1 MINMISALII
11 LILDRTNMIG
21 VLKAMGAGN
30 RAIMRIFM
38 RQAVRLIGIGLLWG
52 NAVGVVVG
60 LAQNKFGLIQLDER
74 SYYVDHV
81 PVNFIAWQLIKLNLA
96 TLVLC
101 ILALLIPALIVTRIS
116 PVKAIRFS

>member
-1 MINMISALII
+1 
-11 LILDRTNMIG
+11 
-21 VLKAMGAGN
+21 
-30 RAIMRIFM
+30 M

-81 PVNFIAWQLIKLNLA
+81 PVDFIAWQLIILNLA
-96 TLVLC
+96 TLMLC